1 MNLSR
6 YVKVALFF
14 VVIGGAGISYIIMSG
29 DGFSALNTTAYQTV
43 LGDAMGLS
51 TRSKVYMAGVV
62 VGKVKG
68 IELEGNYARVHLALL
83 KDVALHENAVI
94 SRKSSS
100 ILGTYI
106 LSLEPGTELSPILP
120 PGGII
125 KTDASSMD
133 MSNIMS
139 TVSDLGGQISG
150 ILEEFQQNHMALLA
164 ISLETFNSIAAK
176 IDERADEELDRV
188 SRILESAALIAER
201 TERLLA
207 AREEDIS
214 LALLEM
220 RLAMQNIRLI
230 SDEIAQGRGNLGQA
244 VYDDRLYENLVS
256 TLEETETAIVKLQTV
271 IDGAGDFVNRVN
283 GIGIAVDTRANYGFI
298 SKNVRAGAS
307 IRLEPASGDRWYRIG
322 INGAPDGVSSRT
334 TTTVTDSRGAVIDYQ
349 DRTEKKYTFTVDA
362 ELARRFGILTLRGGL
377 LESTAG
383 IGVDIQP
390 IRWAALSGEL
400 FNFSSDEYPN
410 LKGTVT
416 VFPFF
421 NPDSNN
427 PLNWI
432 YLQGGIYNALSK
444 NRDFFLGG
452 GVRFTDREIKGL
464 AGLAL
469 TVAGSN

>member
-1 MNLSR
+1 MTLSR

-14 VVIGGAGISYIIMSG
+14 IVIGGAGISYIIMSG

-43 LGDAMGLS
+43 LDDAMGLS

-62 VGKVKG
+62 IGKVKR
-68 IELEGNYARVHLALL
+68 IELEGNYARIHLALL
-83 KDVALHENAVI
+83 KDVELHENAVI

-100 ILGTYI
+100 ILGTYT

-125 KTDASSMD
+125 KTDSSMD
-133 MSNIMS
+133 MSNIMN

-150 ILEEFQQNHMALLA
+150 ILEEFQRNHMALLA

-201 TERLLA
+201 TDRVLA

-244 VYDDRLYENLVS
+244 VYDDRLYETLVS

-283 GIGIAVDTRANYGFI
+283 GIGIAVDTRANYGFM

-334 TTTVTDSRGAVIDYQ
+334 TTTITNSAGAVIDHQ
-349 DRTEKKYTFTVDA
+349 DKTETRYTFTVDA
-362 ELARRFGILTLRGGL
+362 ELARQFGILTLRGGL

-400 FNFSSDEYPN
+400 FNFGSGRYPN
-410 LKGTVT
+410 LRGTVT

-432 YLQGGIYNALSK
+432 YLQGGIYNAL
-444 NRDFFLGG
+444 NNERDFFLGG
-452 GVRFTDREIKGL
+452 GLRFSDKEIKGL

-469 TVAGSN
+469 TAAGSN